1 MVFVIKHLSAIYSNL
16 METIANFFHQNI
28 VVIYFFYGLAFFCM
42 GLIVLLESRR
52 TSGLRLSSA
61 LFFLALFGII
71 HGLHEWF
78 EMFQKLGASGAAN
91 IPNWLL
97 LDELRLVHLF
107 FSFVMLLMFGIHL
120 IFVTQDSHTK
130 TNRLAVLSTSVFVTV
145 FVVSVLAT
153 RWLYQPAEA
162 DFLTAIDVLARYIL
176 GIPGALLAAWAIIL
190 EQRSFRAQDLNETG
204 RDLLR
209 VALALIL
216 YGLVGQIFTAPSF
229 LFPANVI
236 NSDLFVQVFGIP
248 VQLFRAVMAML
259 VAIFVIRALRA
270 FETERQ
276 RNLRTANEARL
287 AAQRKALAV
296 QEKAHLDMERLN
308 QELHEA
314 VQDLTLLYDLSRTLA
329 TTLDKNELLTRA
341 INEITAQL
349 PRFARGIIVLRRLS
363 GKPLACVACIGHLD
377 CQTNAPCMQA
387 QQITRTIEETAVPVC
402 FTNEQLIP
410 LSAHKHL
417 ADDETLISIAPNS
430 AIGVPLQLQDT
441 VIGSLVLHIHPDVVT
456 ITYKDLSLLE
466 TIAGQLSVAIENANR
481 YEAIQEREALRGELL
496 HQIVSAQEHERIRIA
511 RELHDSIGQALTA
524 LGLGYAAVGET
535 VTSDPK
541 LATMQLIE
549 LKEMSTQ
556 ALTELHHLIRDL
568 RPSLLDDLGLVPA
581 LQNQVRLFKES
592 HACVVDFQV
601 DGRLRRLH
609 PDLET
614 IVFRIV
620 QEALTNISK
629 YARATEVCLTLNF
642 AEAVIDLKITDN
654 GVGFDVDQ
662 AFDKKMEASHGWG
675 LLGMQERATL
685 VGGDFHIHSIPNQGT
700 TVDVCIPLPSES
712 DQPMTP
718 LKMPIW
724 Q

>member
-1 MVFVIKHLSAIYSNL
+1 

-28 VVIYFFYGLAFFCM
+28 IVVYFFYGLAFFCM

-78 EMFQKLGASGAAN
+78 EMFQKLGVSGAAN
-91 IPNWLL
+91 IPSWLL
-97 LDELRLVHLF
+97 LDELRLVHLV

-120 IFVTQDSHTK
+120 IFVNQDTHTK
-130 TNRLAVLSTSVFVTV
+130 TNRLAVLITSVFVSI
-145 FVVSVLAT
+145 FVVSVLVT
-153 RWLYQPAEA
+153 RWLYQPVEA
-162 DFLTAIDVLARYIL
+162 DFLTAVDVLARYIL

-190 EQRSFRAQDLNETG
+190 EQRSFRAQDLHETG

-209 VALALIL
+209 AALALIM

-236 NSDLFVQVFGIP
+236 NSELFVQVFGIP
-248 VQLFRAVMAML
+248 VQLFRAVMATL
-259 VAIFVIRALRA
+259 VAVFVIRALRA

-276 RNLRTANEARL
+276 RNLRMANEARL

-329 TTLDKNELLTRA
+329 TTLDKNELLTHA
-341 INEITAQL
+341 INEITAHL
-349 PRFARGIIVLRRLS
+349 PRFARGIIVLRRQT
-363 GKPLACVACIGHLD
+363 GEPLACVACIGHLD

-387 QQITRTIEETAVPVC
+387 QQVTRAIEETAVAVC
-402 FTNEQLIP
+402 FTNEQLVP
-410 LSAHKHL
+410 LSTHKHL
-417 ADDETLISIAPNS
+417 TDDETLIAIAPNS
-430 AIGVPLQLQDT
+430 AIGVPLQLQDN
-441 VIGSLVLHIHPDVVT
+441 VIGSLVLHIHPDMNT
-456 ITYKDLSLLE
+456 LTYKDLSLLE
-466 TIAGQLSVAIENANR
+466 TIAGQLSLAIENANR

-524 LGLGYAAVGET
+524 LGLGYAAVGKT
-535 VTSDPK
+535 VTSDPQ
-541 LATMQLIE
+541 LATTQLKE

-581 LQNQVRLFKES
+581 LKNQVRLFEDS
-592 HACVVDFQV
+592 NSCVVDFQV
-601 DGRLRRLH
+601 DGRLRRLP

-629 YARATEVCLTLNF
+629 HAHAAHIYLTLNF
-642 AEAVIDLKITDN
+642 AEAAIYIKVTDD
-654 GVGFDVDQ
+654 GVGFNAEAMMDNKTQ
-662 AFDKKMEASHGWG
+662 ANHRWG

-685 VGGDFHIHSIPNQGT
+685 VGGHFNIESTPNQGT
-700 TVDVCIPLPSES
+700 TVDVCIPLSQEPDVIGSPIIVPS
-712 DQPMTP
+712 
-718 LKMPIW
+718 
-724 Q
+724 